1 MYTDKY
7 TLSLSVVTM
16 GAISVACTSSN
27 VLLSEV
33 NTNLYSD
40 YLISIWQMYQSLNML
55 LITGSLETLF
65 IDIWP
70 VTYIFSQIALSHY
83 LFVLMCLLHQNNYTS
98 TTSI

>member
-70 VTYIFSQIALSHY
+70 VTYIFSQIAVSHY
-83 LFVLMCLLHQNNYTS
+83 LFG
-98 TTSI
+98 